1 MAIIKSGSSVNQL
14 DIDAVSNAARVTLY
28 NPDGSLQLPAV
39 KASYLAFSPAFTP
52 GATPQDV
59 FTITGSATKLVR
71 VLSVYLCSAQT
82 SAGINNWQ
90 LVRRS
95 TANTGGTS
103 ASVASIRSDLND
115 PVATATVLQYTAN
128 PTAGTLVGNAWGGF
142 VGSPAA
148 ASVIAGNVG
157 FFIDFVEDLGKPII
171 LRSTSDVLAWN
182 FNGAAL
188 PAGLSIRAGVRF
200 TEE

>member
-1 MAIIKSGSSVNQL
+1 MAVIRSGSSVNQL

-59 FTITGSATKLVR
+59 FSITGSATKLVR
-71 VLSVYLCSAQT
+71 VLSMSLHSVQGS
-82 SAGINNWQ
+82 SGINGWQ

-103 ASVASIRSDLND
+103 ASVTPIRSDLND
-115 PVATATVLQYTAN
+115 PAVTATVLQYTAN
-128 PTAGTLVGNAWGGF
+128 STAGTLVGTAWSGF
-142 VGSPAA
+142 IGASAIGSAA
-148 ASVIAGNVG
+148 AQYLDVL
-157 FFIDFVEDLGKPII
+157 FVETLGKSVI
-171 LRSTSDVLAWN
+171 LRSVNDVLAWS
-182 FNGAAL
+182 FGGLAL
-188 PAGLSIRAGVRF
+188 PSGLSIRCGVRF